1 MIREHTL
8 HFVKHLIVV
17 VGEESCEGVQTLIQH
32 LAMKVPERAEYR
44 HKACDAIITLM
55 LGLPHAFYTATVE
68 YYFFLISS
76 INYKITKDKFFTC
89 LLR

>member
-55 LGLPHAFYTATVE
+55 LGLPHAFYTATVG
-68 YYFFLISS
+68 YYFFHVY
-76 INYKITKDKFFTC
+76 NDYFYKLPNNK
-89 LLR
+89 R

>member
-55 LGLPHAFYTATVE
+55 LGLPHAFYTATVR
-68 YYFFLISS
+68 YYFFRAYDDYFFKLI
-76 INYKITKDKFFTC
+76 NNK
-89 LLR
+89 R

>member
-1 MIREHTL
+1 MIREHSL
-8 HFVKHLIVV
+8 HFVKHLIVK

-55 LGLPHAFYTATVE
+55 LGLPHAFYTATVGLFFRVFND
-68 YYFFLISS
+68 YF
-76 INYKITKDKFFTC
+76 YKILNNK
-89 LLR
+89 R

>member
-55 LGLPHAFYTATVE
+55 LGLPHAFYTATVG
-68 YYFFLISS
+68 YYFFRVQCN
-76 INYKITKDKFFTC
+76 NYFYK
-89 LLR
+89 LLNNKK